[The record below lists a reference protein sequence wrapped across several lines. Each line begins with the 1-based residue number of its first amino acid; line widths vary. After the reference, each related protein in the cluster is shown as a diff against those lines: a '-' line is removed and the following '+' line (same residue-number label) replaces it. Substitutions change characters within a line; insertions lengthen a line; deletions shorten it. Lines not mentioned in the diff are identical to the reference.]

1 MRPVTAILSVAAI
14 VLLTAGLI
22 AQVKPSFAGEWK
34 MAGDHVGP
42 EGDLTI
48 TQNAA
53 TMTLEGGSQTPAPAK
68 LTYRLDGSVSKNIVA
83 ARAGG
88 TPTEQISK
96 AMWVGNTL
104 VVSTATTAGEEKR
117 TFAIDGGDLVIE
129 ISAPARAGRAP
140 TVTKVTFR
148 TRIPGF
154 GG

>member
-1 MRPVTAILSVAAI
+1 
-14 VLLTAGLI
+14 
-22 AQVKPSFAGEWK
+22 

-48 TQNAA
+48 TQNAT

-104 VVSTATTAGEEKR
+104 AVSTATTAGEEKR